1 MENIVA
7 LITPFKND
15 MVDYHGLRE
24 LVLMHIRQKTD
35 KLLLLGTTSEAPC
48 LSYEEKRK
56 IISEVSSLASNK
68 IELMGSL
75 CVNNL
80 NSLKAELSLYEGV
93 NIKSFLVITPYYNK
107 ATPDGLYA
115 YFKEAASIINKDII
129 IYDVLSRTNYNLS
142 LDEIKRLMTIKNIK
156 GIKLASADAKKIREV
171 CRLSSSSFRVYCGD
185 DLAMMDFLVY
195 GAAGTISVMSN
206 VISEII
212 KKIMESYNKGEHKA
226 SLELFRKY
234 EALMEKCLGPLNPV
248 GIKALMNALD
258 MPAGSLRLPL
268 KEKTG
273 LKDEL
278 YALWS

>member
-1 MENIVA
+1 
-7 LITPFKND
+7 
-15 MVDYHGLRE
+15 
-24 LVLMHIRQKTD
+24 
-35 KLLLLGTTSEAPC
+35 
-48 LSYEEKRK
+48 
-56 IISEVSSLASNK
+56 
-68 IELMGSL
+68 
-75 CVNNL
+75 
-80 NSLKAELSLYEGV
+80 
-93 NIKSFLVITPYYNK
+93 
-107 ATPDGLYA
+107 
-115 YFKEAASIINKDII
+115 
-129 IYDVLSRTNYNLS
+129 
-142 LDEIKRLMTIKNIK
+142 
-156 GIKLASADAKKIREV
+156 
-171 CRLSSSSFRVYCGD
+171 
-185 DLAMMDFLVY
+185 MMDFLVY

-212 KKIMESYNKGEHKA
+212 KKIMESYNNGEHKA